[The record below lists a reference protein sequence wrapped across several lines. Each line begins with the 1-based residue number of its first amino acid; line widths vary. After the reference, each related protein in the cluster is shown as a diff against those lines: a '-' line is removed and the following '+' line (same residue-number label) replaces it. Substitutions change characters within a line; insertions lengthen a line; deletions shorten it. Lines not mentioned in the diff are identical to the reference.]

1 MQLSYLTLY
10 LYQVLNVQ
18 FFPFLEHF
26 AVGHSLWLPSQVV
39 ANNPIKGIQ
48 CIQSQ
53 ISHRDLVVKISVH
66 SIEVYW
72 VLGGFLNTRGKKH
85 SMLLYSEATPKKI
98 WIMHIFVYA
107 GLGNSLYIEANWNLR
122 ICAKFSCVIIFS
134 SKIFI
139 ELEVILTD

>member
-39 ANNPIKGIQ
+39 VANNPIKGIQ

-66 SIEVYW
+66 SIG
-72 VLGGFLNTRGKKH
+72 VLGRFLNTRGGRNTACYFIVKQLQKRFGLCI
-85 SMLLYSEATPKKI
+85 SLFMQSRKF
-98 WIMHIFVYA
+98 FVYRSK
-107 GLGNSLYIEANWNLR
+107 LEFKDLCQIQLYNNIFL
-122 ICAKFSCVIIFS
+122 KIIY
-134 SKIFI
+134 KIRSY
-139 ELEVILTD
+139 LD